1 MKNTVRIYNKEGL
14 KVFDIIGYD
23 NKKQSFKGFT
33 QGNIAIKK
41 SLELPT
47 GTYFYFIEYT
57 DESRR
62 LQRKIGWL
70 YLRK

>member
-1 MKNTVRIYNKEGL
+1 MFEVT
-14 KVFDIIGYD
+14 GYD
-23 NKKQSFKGFT
+23 NKNQSFKGLT
-33 QGNIAIKK
+33 QGEVAVKEF
-41 SLELPT
+41 LELPT

-57 DESRR
+57 DENHQ